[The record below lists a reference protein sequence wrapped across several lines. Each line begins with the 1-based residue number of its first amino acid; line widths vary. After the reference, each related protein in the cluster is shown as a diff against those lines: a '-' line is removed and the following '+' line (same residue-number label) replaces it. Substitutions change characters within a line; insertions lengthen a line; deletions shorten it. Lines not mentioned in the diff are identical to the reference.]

1 MAVSVAYG
9 SDIDKVI
16 RVLLEI
22 AQAKENILKE
32 PQPIVIFKEFGASS
46 LDFELLFWS
55 IYDNVA
61 SLKNELHQEIY
72 KKFVSEGIEI
82 PFNQLD
88 VNIQT
93 LEGSI
98 KEYLQKG
105 GKKG

>member
-1 MAVSVAYG
+1 M
-9 SDIDKVI
+9 
-16 RVLLEI
+16 
-22 AQAKENILKE
+22 
-32 PQPIVIFKEFGASS
+32 
-46 LDFELLFWS
+46 FWS

-105 GKKG
+105 GKKE

>member
-32 PQPIVIFKEFGASS
+32 PKPIVIFKEFGASS

-55 IYDNVA
+55 IYDDVA

-105 GKKG
+105 CKKG